1 MENRESRI
9 KQIDTHTKTLI
20 PKKKKTNGKWK
31 TLDLD
36 GKKAS
41 GEEKATKR
49 KKRQNN
55 GVYSGSW

>member
-1 MENRESRI
+1 MIHIQRHSY
-9 KQIDTHTKTLI
+9 Q
-20 PKKKKTNGKWK
+20 KKKKPNGKWK

-41 GEEKATKR
+41 GEEKATKK